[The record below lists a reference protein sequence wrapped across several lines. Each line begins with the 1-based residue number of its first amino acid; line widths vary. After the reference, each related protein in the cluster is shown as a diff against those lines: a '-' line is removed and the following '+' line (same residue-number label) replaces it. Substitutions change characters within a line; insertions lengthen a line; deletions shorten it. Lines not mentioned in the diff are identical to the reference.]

1 MENIGDSLLL
11 LKQLRCYRFNFI
23 GSSQKVLGFLAHEVQ
38 EVLTNVVYGEKDEI
52 DQTGN
57 PVFQQMD
64 HSKMVPLAIS
74 AIQEVDKQLQE
85 EKEKTTILQRQY
97 DELLSRVILLEN
109 NV

>member
-52 DQTGN
+52 DLIGN

>member
-64 HSKMVPLAIS
+64 HSKMVPLAIA
-74 AIQEVDKQLQE
+74 AIQE
-85 EKEKTTILQRQY
+85 EKEKTTIPQTQY
-97 DELLSRVILLEN
+97 DDLLSRVILLEN